1 MNNHYSTT
9 IGYSP
14 LEAVDYEK
22 MLQII
27 KINKVIIDEYY
38 ESKKNDIILV
48 AGAGLG
54 QEALIINKEFHLK
67 TVGVDLHIEQ
77 NDLSLESQDVVFL
90 RQDITSLAF
99 RENAFALVYCYHVL
113 EHVADHI
120 SVLKE
125 FYRVLKP
132 GGVLFIGFP
141 NKNRLISYI
150 GTSQKVSN
158 LDRLKWNLNDYKY
171 KLRGK
176 FENKFGAH
184 AGFTEKEFFKD
195 ASSVYDTIHPV
206 RDEYMLGKYPLYHK
220 IIGCL
225 IKTKLEEIV
234 FPSNYYICI
243 KKGSS
248 L

>member
-1 MNNHYSTT
+1 MTNRYSKT

-14 LEAVDYEK
+14 LVNVDYEK

-27 KINKVIIDEYY
+27 QINKIIIDEYY
-38 ESKKNDIILV
+38 ESKENDTILV

-54 QEALIINKEFHLK
+54 QEALIINKEFNLK
-67 TVGVDLHIEQ
+67 TFGVDLHIEQ
-77 NDLSLESQDVVFL
+77 HDVSSVSQEIVFQ
-90 RQDITSLAF
+90 RQDLTSLAF
-99 RENAFALVYCYHVL
+99 KKNAFALVYSYHVL
-113 EHVADHI
+113 EHVADHMSMLREI
-120 SVLKE
+120 
-125 FYRVLKP
+125 YRVLKP

-171 KLRGK
+171 KLSGK

-184 AGFTEKEFFKD
+184 AGFTEKEFIKD
-195 ASSVYDTIHPV
+195 ASNFFDTIYPV
-206 RDEYMLGKYPLYHK
+206 RDKYMLVKYPFYHK
-220 IIGCL
+220 IIRYL

-234 FPSNYYICI
+234 FPSNYYICT
-243 KKGSS
+243 KKASTE
-248 L
+248 